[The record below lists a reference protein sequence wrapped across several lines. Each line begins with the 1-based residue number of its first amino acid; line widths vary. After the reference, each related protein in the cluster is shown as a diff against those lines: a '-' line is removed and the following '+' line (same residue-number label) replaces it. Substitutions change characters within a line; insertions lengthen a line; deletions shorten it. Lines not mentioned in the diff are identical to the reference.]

1 MCIRDS
7 TNESIRKKGKR
18 IEMTV
23 KDKQNGT
30 IRTLLI
36 TPQKS
41 GNCIIKTDQ
50 TNELSYTRH
59 KAAISKIEP
68 DNGFQQFFRKDTA
81 CLQGYIAVSYTHLD
95 VYKRQAIKCRIRT
108 IIGLKL
114 TERQR
119 LEQNRLHCRLSRTM
133 YCDKK
138 RSPSGQLRIH
148 IYNCLLYTS

>member
-1 MCIRDS
+1 MNNRIY

-50 TNELSYTRH
+50 TNELSYTRQ
-59 KAAISKIEP
+59 KAAISTIEP

-81 CLQGYIAVSYTHLD
+81 CLQGYIDGYDPRLGFETGLVLS
-95 VYKRQAIKCRIRT
+95 IK
-108 IIGLKL
+108 
-114 TERQR
+114 
-119 LEQNRLHCRLSRTM
+119 
-133 YCDKK
+133 
-138 RSPSGQLRIH
+138 
-148 IYNCLLYTS
+148 